1 MILLNGLTSNSKSI
15 FEKLSISDFFRSLI
29 VYFVHIQNLC
39 MDDHIYQF
47 LVQVCVQKSK
57 NHDFCL

>member
-1 MILLNGLTSNSKSI
+1 MLKSASSGLVLIILHPS
-15 FEKLSISDFFRSLI
+15 FFRSLI

-39 MDDHIYQF
+39 LDDHIHQF